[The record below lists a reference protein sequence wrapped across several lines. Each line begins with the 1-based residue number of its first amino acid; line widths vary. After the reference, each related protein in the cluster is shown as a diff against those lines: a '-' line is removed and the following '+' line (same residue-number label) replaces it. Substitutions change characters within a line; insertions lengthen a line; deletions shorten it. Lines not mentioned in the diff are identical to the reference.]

1 MVNNIIPSNTVS
13 MTSLQVVD
21 LINRFRIEEGNRAVL
36 KHYHFIQ
43 SIEKEIETLENV
55 GISTKTNF
63 RLSSYTATD
72 GSRSYKMYILNR
84 DGMLQMLNKE
94 SAIVRYKTVQYI
106 NALEDRL
113 TAKTLTV
120 ALEKKDE
127 EIKRLER
134 LIGLR
139 AKDKF
144 NYGKIIKEHLNIR
157 RANDDYNAIK
167 YMFFHEL
174 NVTKWEDITYS
185 RDNVIL
191 LKQICN
197 DYKPRQKRLF

>member
-13 MTSLQVVD
+13 MTSLEVVD
-21 LINRFRIEEGNRAVL
+21 LINRFRVEEGSRAIL
-36 KHYHFIQ
+36 KHNDFLK
-43 SIEKEIETLENV
+43 SIRRETQTLENV
-55 GISTKTNF
+55 GISTKGNF
-63 RLSSYTATD
+63 SLCSYSDGNRSYTM
-72 GSRSYKMYILNR
+72 YKLSR
-84 DGMLQMLNKE
+84 DGILQMLNKE

-113 TAKTLTV
+113 TTKTLTV

>member
-1 MVNNIIPSNTVS
+1 MMNNIIPSNTVS
-13 MTSLQVVD
+13 MTSLEVVD
-21 LINRFRIEEGNRAVL
+21 LINRFRIEEGNTTVKRHADFL
-36 KHYHFIQ
+36 A
-43 SIEKEIETLENV
+43 SIETEVKTLESV
-55 GISTKTNF
+55 GISTKRNF
-63 RLSSYTATD
+63 SLSSYTK
-72 GSRSYKMYILNR
+72 GNRNYKMYILNR
-84 DGMLQMLNKE
+84 DGILQMLNKE

-127 EIKRLER
+127 DIKRLER

-139 AKDKF
+139 TKDKF
-144 NYGKIIKEHLNIR
+144 SYGKIIKEHLGIR
-157 RANDDYNAIK
+157 RVNDDYNAIK

-197 DYKPRQKRLF
+197 DYKPKRKLF

>member
-1 MVNNIIPSNTVS
+1 
-13 MTSLQVVD
+13 
-21 LINRFRIEEGNRAVL
+21 
-36 KHYHFIQ
+36 
-43 SIEKEIETLENV
+43 
-55 GISTKTNF
+55 
-63 RLSSYTATD
+63 
-72 GSRSYKMYILNR
+72 MYILNR
-84 DGMLQMLNKE
+84 DGILQMLNKE

-113 TAKTLTV
+113 TAKTLAV

-127 EIKRLER
+127 DIKRLER

-139 AKDKF
+139 TKDKF
-144 NYGKIIKEHLNIR
+144 SYGKIIKEHLGIR
-157 RANDDYNAIK
+157 RVNDDYNAIK

-197 DYKPRQKRLF
+197 EYKAKRKLF

>member
-1 MVNNIIPSNTVS
+1 MVTNIIPSNTVS
-13 MTSLQVVD
+13 MTSLEVVD
-21 LINRFRIEEGNRAVL
+21 LINIFRTEEGNRAIL
-36 KHYHFIQ
+36 KHSDFLK
-43 SIEKEIETLENV
+43 SIRKEIQTLENV
-55 GISTKTNF
+55 GISTKGNF
-63 RLSSYTATD
+63 SLCSYSEGNRNYTMYKLS
-72 GSRSYKMYILNR
+72 R
-84 DGMLQMLNKE
+84 DGILQMLNKE

-127 EIKRLER
+127 DIKRLER

-139 AKDKF
+139 VKDKF
-144 NYGKIIKEHLNIR
+144 SYGKIIKEHLGIR
-157 RANDDYNAIK
+157 RVNDDYNAIK

-197 DYKPRQKRLF
+197 DYKPKRKLF

>member
-1 MVNNIIPSNTVS
+1 MINNIIPFNTLS
-13 MTSLQVVD
+13 MTSLELMD
-21 LINRFRIEEGNRAVL
+21 LINRFRVDECNRSVL

-63 RLSSYTATD
+63 RLSSYVK
-72 GSRSYKMYILNR
+72 GNRSYKMYILDR

-94 SAIVRYKTVQYI
+94 SAIVRYKTIQYI
-106 NALEDRL
+106 NALENRL
-113 TAKTLTV
+113 TVKTLTV
-120 ALEKKDE
+120 ALEKKDD
-127 EIKRLER
+127 EIKRLEK

-144 NYGKIIKEHLNIR
+144 NYGKIIKEHLGIR
-157 RANDDYNAIK
+157 RVNDDYNAIK

-185 RDNVIL
+185 RDNVVL

-197 DYKPRQKRLF
+197 DYKPQKRLF

>member
-1 MVNNIIPSNTVS
+1 MRNLIPFNALN
-13 MTSLQVVD
+13 MTSLELVD
-21 LINRFRIEEGNRAVL
+21 LINRFRVEEGNRAIL
-36 KHYHFIQ
+36 QHKSFLA
-43 SIEKEIETLENV
+43 SIEKEVKTLENV
-55 GISTKTNF
+55 GISTKQNF
-63 RLSSYTATD
+63 LLSSYTS
-72 GSRSYKMYILNR
+72 GNRSYKMYILNR
-84 DGMLQMLNKE
+84 DGILQMLNKE
-94 SAIVRYKTVQYI
+94 SAVVRYKTVQYI

-113 TAKTLTV
+113 TTKTLTV
-120 ALEKKDE
+120 ALEKKDD

-144 NYGKIIKEHLNIR
+144 SYGKIIKEHLGISR
-157 RANDDYNAIK
+157 VNDDYNTIK

-197 DYKPRQKRLF
+197 DYKSKRKLF

>member
-1 MVNNIIPSNTVS
+1 MMNNIIPSNTVS
-13 MTSLQVVD
+13 MTSLEVVD
-21 LINRFRIEEGNRAVL
+21 LINRFRVEEGNTTMKAHKTLMRD
-36 KHYHFIQ
+36 IR
-43 SIEKEIETLENV
+43 KEVETLESV
-55 GISTKTNF
+55 GISTKYNF
-63 RLSSYTATD
+63 VLSSYND
-72 GSRSYKMYILNR
+72 GTRNYNMYVLKKPAI
-84 DGMLQMLNKE
+84 MQMLNKE
-94 SAIVRYKTVQYI
+94 SAVVRYKTQQYI
-106 NALEDRL
+106 EALENRL
-113 TAKTLTV
+113 TTKTLTV

-139 AKDKF
+139 TKDKF
-144 NYGKIIKEHLNIR
+144 SYGKIIKEHLGIR
-157 RANDDYNAIK
+157 RVNDDYNTIK

-197 DYKPRQKRLF
+197 DYKPKRKLF

>member
-1 MVNNIIPSNTVS
+1 MMNNIIPSNTVS
-13 MTSLQVVD
+13 MTSLEVVD
-21 LINRFRIEEGNRAVL
+21 LINRFRVEEGNTTVKRHADFL
-36 KHYHFIQ
+36 A
-43 SIEKEIETLENV
+43 SIDTEVKTLENV
-55 GISTKTNF
+55 GISTKRNF
-63 RLSSYTATD
+63 SLSSYTKNN
-72 GSRSYKMYILNR
+72 RSYKMYILNR
-84 DGMLQMLNKE
+84 DGILQMLNKE

-127 EIKRLER
+127 DIKRLER

-139 AKDKF
+139 TKDKF
-144 NYGKIIKEHLNIR
+144 SYGKIIKEHLGIR
-157 RANDDYNAIK
+157 RVNDDYNAIK

-197 DYKPRQKRLF
+197 DYKPKRKLF

>member
-1 MVNNIIPSNTVS
+1 MMNNIIPSNTVS
-13 MTSLQVVD
+13 MTSLDVVD
-21 LINRFRIEEGNRAVL
+21 LINRFRAEEGNTTVKRHADFL
-36 KHYHFIQ
+36 A
-43 SIEKEIETLENV
+43 SIETEVKTLENV
-55 GISTKTNF
+55 GISTKRNF
-63 RLSSYTATD
+63 SLSSYTKD
-72 GSRSYKMYILNR
+72 NRGYKMYILNR
-84 DGMLQMLNKE
+84 DGILQMLNKE

-113 TAKTLTV
+113 TAKTLAV

-127 EIKRLER
+127 DIKRLER

-139 AKDKF
+139 TKDKF
-144 NYGKIIKEHLNIR
+144 SYGKIIKEHLGIR
-157 RANDDYNAIK
+157 RVNDDYNAIK

-197 DYKPRQKRLF
+197 EYKPKRKLF

>member
-1 MVNNIIPSNTVS
+1 MNNIIPSNTVS
-13 MTSLQVVD
+13 MTSLEVVD
-21 LINRFRIEEGNRAVL
+21 LINRFRVEEGNTTVKRHADFL
-36 KHYHFIQ
+36 A
-43 SIEKEIETLENV
+43 SIETEVKTLENV
-55 GISTKTNF
+55 GISTKRNF
-63 RLSSYTATD
+63 SLSSYIK
-72 GSRSYKMYILNR
+72 GNRSYKMYILNR
-84 DGMLQMLNKE
+84 DGILQMLNKE

-144 NYGKIIKEHLNIR
+144 NYGKIIKEHLGIR
-157 RANDDYNAIK
+157 RANDDYTAIK

-197 DYKPRQKRLF
+197 DYKPKRKLF

>member
-1 MVNNIIPSNTVS
+1 MTNTIIPFNALS
-13 MTSLQVVD
+13 MTSLELVD
-21 LINRFRIEEGNRAVL
+21 LINRFRLEEGNTTVKRHADFL
-36 KHYHFIQ
+36 A
-43 SIEKEIETLENV
+43 SIETEAKTLENV
-55 GISTKTNF
+55 GISTKRNF
-63 RLSSYTATD
+63 SLSSYTK
-72 GSRSYKMYILNR
+72 GNRSYKMYILNR
-84 DGMLQMLNKE
+84 DGILQMLNKE
-94 SAIVRYKTVQYI
+94 SAIVRYKTIQYI

-113 TAKTLTV
+113 TVNTLTV
-120 ALEKKDE
+120 ALEKKDD
-127 EIKRLER
+127 EIKRLES

-144 NYGKIIKEHLNIR
+144 NYGKIIKEHLDIR
-157 RANDDYNAIK
+157 KVNDDYNAIK

-197 DYKPRQKRLF
+197 DYKPKRKLF

>member
-1 MVNNIIPSNTVS
+1 MMNIVPFNTLN
-13 MTSLQVVD
+13 MTSLELVD
-21 LINRFRIEEGNRAVL
+21 LINRFRVEEGNRAIL
-36 KHYHFIQ
+36 KHGDFLK
-43 SIEKEIETLENV
+43 SIRKEIQTLENV
-55 GISTKTNF
+55 GISTKGNF
-63 RLSSYTATD
+63 SLCSYSEGNRNYTMYKLS
-72 GSRSYKMYILNR
+72 R
-84 DGMLQMLNKE
+84 DGILQMLNKE

-113 TAKTLTV
+113 TTKTLTV
-120 ALEKKDE
+120 ALEKKDD

-144 NYGKIIKEHLNIR
+144 NYGKIIKEHLGIR
-157 RANDDYNAIK
+157 RVNDDYNAIK

-197 DYKPRQKRLF
+197 DYKPKRKLF

>member
-1 MVNNIIPSNTVS
+1 MMNNIIPSNTVS
-13 MTSLQVVD
+13 MTSLDVVD
-21 LINRFRIEEGNRAVL
+21 LINRFRAEEGNTTVKRHADFL
-36 KHYHFIQ
+36 A
-43 SIEKEIETLENV
+43 SIETEVKTLENV
-55 GISTKTNF
+55 GISTKRNF
-63 RLSSYTATD
+63 SLSSYTKD
-72 GSRSYKMYILNR
+72 NRSYKMYILNR
-84 DGMLQMLNKE
+84 DGILQMLNKE

-113 TAKTLTV
+113 TAKTLAVT
-120 ALEKKDE
+120 LEKKDE
-127 EIKRLER
+127 DIKRLER

-139 AKDKF
+139 TKDKF
-144 NYGKIIKEHLNIR
+144 SYGKIIKEHLGIR
-157 RANDDYNAIK
+157 RVNDDYNAIK

-197 DYKPRQKRLF
+197 EYKPKRKLF

>member
-1 MVNNIIPSNTVS
+1 MMNNIIPSNTVS
-13 MTSLQVVD
+13 MTSLDVVD
-21 LINRFRIEEGNRAVL
+21 LINRFRAEEGNTTIKRHADFL
-36 KHYHFIQ
+36 A
-43 SIEKEIETLENV
+43 SIETEVKTLENV
-55 GISTKTNF
+55 GISTKRNF
-63 RLSSYTATD
+63 SLSSYTK
-72 GSRSYKMYILNR
+72 GNRSYKMYILNR
-84 DGMLQMLNKE
+84 DGILQMLNKE

-113 TAKTLTV
+113 TTKTLAV

-127 EIKRLER
+127 DIKRLER

-139 AKDKF
+139 TKDKF
-144 NYGKIIKEHLNIR
+144 SYGKIIKEHLGIR
-157 RANDDYNAIK
+157 RVNDDYNAIK

-197 DYKPRQKRLF
+197 EYKPKRKLF

>member
-1 MVNNIIPSNTVS
+1 MMNNIIPSNTVS
-13 MTSLQVVD
+13 MTSLEVVD
-21 LINRFRIEEGNRAVL
+21 LINRFRIEEGNTTVKRHDVL
-36 KHYHFIQ
+36 LRDIDNEVKAL
-43 SIEKEIETLENV
+43 KNV
-55 GISTKTNF
+55 GISTFHNF
-63 RLSSYTATD
+63 VECSRIKDGRHYRMYKLSKSAI
-72 GSRSYKMYILNR
+72 MQI
-84 DGMLQMLNKE
+84 LNKE
-94 SAIVRYKTVQYI
+94 SAVVRYKTQQYI
-106 NALEDRL
+106 EALENRL

-139 AKDKF
+139 TKDKF
-144 NYGKIIKEHLNIR
+144 SYGKIIKEHLGIR
-157 RANDDYNAIK
+157 RVNDDYNAIK

-197 DYKPRQKRLF
+197 DYKPKRKLF